1 MSLYLPS
8 EVFLYMSGTQ
18 YELRS
23 FATFAVVQLGMSMST
38 TSQPASGAEV
48 NQLDVLGS
56 LCSFVVVRRTEG
68 VRSEDGVFYTQWD
81 PVACSEDAR

>member
-23 FATFAVVQLGMSMST
+23 LATLAVVQLGMSRS
-38 TSQPASGAEV
+38 SQSASGAEV
-48 NQLDVLGS
+48 DQLDVLGS

-68 VRSEDGVFYTQWD
+68 VRSEDGVFYSQWE
-81 PVACSEDAR
+81 PVACSKDSR